1 MNRRQEESNRARA
14 NCRSAVKKLILLP
27 VLLFAGTLAAQEV
40 KTIPSKVTEAT
51 VFFSG
56 AELIHTARATLVRG
70 ENVLAVEGLS
80 PAIDP
85 GSIKVKTSGGV
96 VVSASEFSI
105 DYLSTAR
112 VAGPGVQK
120 LKDSIDFY
128 QAKLD
133 KTNIDLKINSD
144 LTAFLQ
150 SGIEKNVSGSENGLS
165 VDELLKTMSQYR
177 EKSGELQT
185 RQTALEKQKTELAA
199 ALTRLQRQL
208 EQENAESNK
217 TSGVLRLTLA
227 APAAGNTN
235 FEISYVTPAAGWVP
249 YYDINIAST
258 EAPIAFALKSRV
270 HQSTG
275 LDWERVKLTLSTA
288 MPSNGKVAPLFN
300 TWFLQPVTPVVQ
312 VLGGRAPGIAM
323 QNAYSYDVAIE
334 EVVVVGFGQQR
345 KDASSD
351 AVQESRMDRY
361 VTAQQSDLNLT
372 YAIELPC
379 TIPGNGKKQNIDLL
393 VAETPAVYRFYSAP
407 KLDTETYLL
416 AEIAEWQNLGLL
428 SGTAN
433 LTYEGTWIGETF
445 IDASSTQQT
454 LSLTLGTEPRVAVKR
469 EKLQDFSSTRTL
481 GGNTE
486 QTFTYQITVKNNLS
500 RPVDLV
506 LKDQYPTSTNRE
518 IVVTLDRDRTTRWT
532 DNVAETGVITWEG
545 PLTPGETRTYRISY
559 TVRYP
564 KNMRLNL

>member
-1 MNRRQEESNRARA
+1 M
-14 NCRSAVKKLILLP
+14 LLTILLS
-27 VLLFAGTLAAQEV
+27 FAGTLAAQEV
-40 KTIPSKVTEAT
+40 KTVPSKVTEAT

-56 AELIHTARATLVRG
+56 AELIHTARAVLVRG

-80 PAIDP
+80 PAIDQS
-85 GSIKVKTSGGV
+85 SIKVKTSGGV

-105 DYLSTAR
+105 DYLTTAR
-112 VAGPGVQK
+112 TAAPAIQK
-120 LKDSIDFY
+120 LRDSIGFY

-133 KTNIDLKINSD
+133 KVNIDLAVNAD
-144 LTAFLQ
+144 LAGFLR
-150 SGIEKNVSGSENGLS
+150 SGVEKNVSGSENGLS
-165 VDELLKTMSQYR
+165 VDELLKTMNQYK
-177 EKSGELQT
+177 EKSGELQV
-185 RQTALEKQKTELAA
+185 RQTELEKQKTELAA
-199 ALTRLQRQL
+199 AVSRLQRQL
-208 EQENAESNK
+208 DQENAVGSK

-227 APAAGNTN
+227 APAAGSTN

-258 EAPIAFALKSRV
+258 DRPIAFALKSRV
-270 HQSTG
+270 HQNTG

-288 MPSNGKVAPLFN
+288 MPSNGKVAPLFS
-300 TWFLQPVTPVVQ
+300 TWFLQPVMRPMLVGSTS
-312 VLGGRAPGIAM
+312 RAPMAM
-323 QNAYSYDVAIE
+323 QNAYSYDMAME
-334 EVVVVGFGQQR
+334 EVVVVGFGEQS
-345 KDASSD
+345 KKAMTG
-351 AVQESRMDRY
+351 AVQESRMDQY

-372 YAIELPC
+372 YAIELPY
-379 TIPGNGKKQNIDLL
+379 TIPGNGKEQNIDLL
-393 VAETPAVYRFYSAP
+393 VSEAPAAYKFYSAP

-416 AEIAEWQNLGLL
+416 AEIADWQNLELL

-433 LTYEGTWIGETF
+433 LTYDGTYIGETF

-469 EKLQDFSSTRTL
+469 EKMQDFSSTRTL
-481 GGNTE
+481 GSNTE

-518 IVVTLDRDRTTRWT
+518 IVVTLDREKTTRWT
-532 DNVAETGVITWEG
+532 ANVEETGVITWEG
-545 PLTPGETRTYRISY
+545 PLAPGETKTYRISY

-564 KNMRLNL
+564 KNTVLNL